1 MKKYK
6 TKEIGIITRINRV
19 IQKHVPELF
28 NENNEDTL
36 HDIYVYALENPNQ
49 AQYENQIID
58 NIILKIMDR
67 NYNKRLIH
75 DSLFDDI
82 DIANLVIEYHEYPN
96 ELLDIIVK
104 ILYEYINDDTT
115 RNSSIDRKIREV
127 DLLINY
133 FGIFGNPNNYTE
145 LGNLYGIS
153 ASRARYIV
161 TNFLI
166 KLRYPSRKKLLK
178 DYYYDSPYEIKT
190 IDEI

>member
-166 KLRYPSRKKLLK
+166 KLRHPSRKKLLK

>member
-28 NENNEDTL
+28 NEDNEDTL
-36 HDIYVYALENPNQ
+36 HDIYVYALEFPNQ

-153 ASRARYIV
+153 ASRARDIV

-166 KLRYPSRKKLLK
+166 KLRHPSRKKLLK

>member
-28 NENNEDTL
+28 NEDNEDTL
-36 HDIYVYALENPNQ
+36 HDIYVYALEFPRQ

-153 ASRARYIV
+153 ASRARDIV

-166 KLRYPSRKKLLK
+166 KLRHPSRKKLLK

>member
-36 HDIYVYALENPNQ
+36 HDIYVYALEFPNQ

>member
-19 IQKHVPELF
+19 IQKYVPELF
-28 NENNEDTL
+28 NEDNEDTL
-36 HDIYVYALENPNQ
+36 HDIYVYALEFPRQ